1 MKPLRKD
8 GTARKEWCHDD
19 RMGPR
24 VEDGG
29 ARKVGHE
36 ERMAPQG
43 KDGAARKE

>member
-1 MKPLRKD
+1 MEPLGED
-8 GTARKEWCHDD
+8 GAARKGWHHDE
-19 RMGPR
+19 RMAPR

-43 KDGAARKE
+43 KDGAARKG

>member
-1 MKPLRKD
+1 MESLGKD
-8 GTARKEWCHDD
+8 GTGRKGWRHNE
-19 RMGPR
+19 RMVPQ

-43 KDGAARKE
+43 KDGAARKG